1 MELAWPSLLP
11 SMLTGGAV
19 AVLVIVVTIRLV
31 HSHRHGIP
39 VAHTDILRRE
49 PRFRRALRAYRALL
63 VLASITALV
72 ALGAS
77 AVAASRIVHSS
88 STTPEV
94 KNRDIVLCLDVSS
107 SMTSADTSIL
117 TTFERLA
124 RNFSGERIGLVLF
137 NGSPLQV
144 FPLTTDYEFVR
155 SQLKAVE
162 HGLSNKLDGY
172 AYRDG
177 TSVGDGS
184 SKIGD
189 GVAGC
194 LIQFDQIDEKRS
206 RTLVLATD
214 YLSVGAS
221 IVSPEAA
228 TALATTR
235 RVAIYGLNPAHHD
248 GRPPSAR
255 FQRDAEATGGAYF
268 SVRHETDALAAVQNI
283 VQRVTSDPATAT
295 KQSPVKTITDTPEG
309 VIWIL
314 TGAIGVLF
322 ALAWRLKL

>member
-11 SMLTGGAV
+11 SLLTGGAV
-19 AVLVIVVTIRLV
+19 AVLVIVMTIRLA
-31 HSHRHGIP
+31 HSRRHGIP
-39 VAHTDILRRE
+39 VAHTDVLFRE
-49 PRFRRALRAYRALL
+49 PRFRRALRAYRSLL
-63 VLASITALV
+63 VLASVTALV

-107 SMTSADTSIL
+107 SMTSADASIL

-137 NGSPLQV
+137 DGSPLQV

-155 SQLKAVE
+155 SQLQAVE
-162 HGLSNKLDGY
+162 HGLSNKRDGY
-172 AYRDG
+172 AYHDG

-184 SKIGD
+184 SNIGD
-189 GVAGC
+189 GIAGC
-194 LIQFDQIDEKRS
+194 LIQFDRIDQKRS

-214 YLSVGAS
+214 YLNVGSS
-221 IVSPEAA
+221 IVSTESA
-228 TALATTR
+228 TALAIKR
-235 RVAIYGLNPAHHD
+235 GVAIYGLNPVHHD
-248 GRPPSAR
+248 GRPPSVR
-255 FQRDAEATGGAYF
+255 FQQAAESTGGAYF
-268 SVRHETDALAAVQNI
+268 STRHETDSLAAVQSI
-283 VQRVTSDPATAT
+283 VQRVVSDPATAT
-295 KQSPVKTITDTPEG
+295 KQSPVKTTTDTPDE

-314 TGAIGVLF
+314 IAAIGALF